1 MPSGLQ
7 AINRERGDR
16 MKLGIIESQFAE
28 IIWGNEPLPS
38 GELVK
43 LCAETLKWKKSTTYT
58 VLRKLCN
65 RGIFQNKNGMV
76 CALISKEELHAM
88 QSEEFVKENFDGSLP
103 AFLAAFVSR
112 QKLTQ
117 EEVSEL
123 QKLINENRR

>member
-1 MPSGLQ
+1 MSYQSFDLLK
-7 AINRERGDR
+7 
-16 MKLGIIESQFAE
+16 KLYFVRTG
-28 IIWGNEPLPS
+28 G
-38 GELVK
+38 
-43 LCAETLKWKKSTTYT
+43 
-58 VLRKLCN
+58 
-65 RGIFQNKNGMV
+65 
-76 CALISKEELHAM
+76 SKEELHAM